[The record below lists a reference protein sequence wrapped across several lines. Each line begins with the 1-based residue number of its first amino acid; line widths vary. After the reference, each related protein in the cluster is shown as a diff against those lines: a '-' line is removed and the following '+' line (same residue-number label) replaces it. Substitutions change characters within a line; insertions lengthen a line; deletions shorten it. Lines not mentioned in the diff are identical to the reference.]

1 MLKEYTWP
9 GNVRELQNNLQFA
22 LIKSKGK
29 VIEPAHLPPEV
40 IKAGGLPKARKQRRR
55 KLDDHDVEMALQNA
69 GGNKVRAA
77 KLLGV
82 SRATLYRFI
91 EEQSGE

>member
-1 MLKEYTWP
+1 MLKEYAWP

-29 VIEPAHLPPEV
+29 VIEPAHLPPET
-40 IKAGGLPKARKQRRR
+40 IKAGSLPKARKQRRR
-55 KLDDHDVEMALQNA
+55 KLVDHDVEMALQNA
-69 GGNKVRAA
+69 GGNKVQAA

-91 EEQSGE
+91 EEQSGD